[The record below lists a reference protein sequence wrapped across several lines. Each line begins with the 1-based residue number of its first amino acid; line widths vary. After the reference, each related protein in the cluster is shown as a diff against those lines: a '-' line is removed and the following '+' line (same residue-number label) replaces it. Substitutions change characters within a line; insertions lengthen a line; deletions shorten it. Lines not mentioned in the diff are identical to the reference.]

1 MNATIKLHRHRLIS
15 SAPLYSEPIQ
25 KLTLEAEFF
34 VRAKIEGD
42 FRTYRPDAAFISL
55 QMAQGISA
63 LLNQDGE
70 SVSLPLY
77 IEIDDADDYVD
88 ASLPGATSTDEDDVT
103 TQTTWNDWT
112 LDNHEILHRGNRVFV
127 GTNAHTGNDLT
138 INELAGV
145 IPSLVY
151 PSDLPDADES
161 EI

>member
-15 SAPLYSEPIQ
+15 SAALYSEAIQ

-42 FRTYRPDAAFISL
+42 FRTYQPDAAFISL
-55 QMAQGISA
+55 QMAQGIDA
-63 LLNQDGE
+63 LLDQDGE

-77 IEIDDADDYVD
+77 IEISNADDYVD
-88 ASLPGATSTDEDDVT
+88 ASLPGATSTDEEGVE

-112 LDNHEILHRGNRVFV
+112 LDNHEIMTRGGRMFV

-145 IPSLVY
+145 MASIVY
-151 PSDLPDADES
+151 PSDLPEVDES

>member
-15 SAPLYSEPIQ
+15 SAALYSEAIQ

-42 FRTYRPDAAFISL
+42 FRTYQPDAAFISL
-55 QMAQGISA
+55 QMAQGIDA
-63 LLNQDGE
+63 LLDQEGE

-77 IEIDDADDYVD
+77 IEISSADDYVD
-88 ASLPGATSTDEDDVT
+88 ASLPGATSTDEEGVE

-112 LDNHEILHRGNRVFV
+112 LDNHEIMTRGGRMFV

-145 IPSLVY
+145 MASIVY
-151 PSDLPDADES
+151 PSDLPEVDES

>member
-15 SAPLYSEPIQ
+15 SAALYSEAIQ

-55 QMAQGISA
+55 QMAQGIDA
-63 LLNQDGE
+63 LLDQDGE

-77 IEIDDADDYVD
+77 IEIDNADDYVD
-88 ASLPGATSTDEDDVT
+88 ASLPGATSTDDDGVE

-112 LDNHEILHRGNRVFV
+112 LDNHEILTRGGRMFV

-145 IPSLVY
+145 TASLVD
-151 PSDLPDADES
+151 PSDLPEADES